1 MTTIMVNGGEIIMAE
16 NIYTE
21 HIIGMIIHVIAL
33 SFQKIIDKKEEV
45 GDPID

>member
-1 MTTIMVNGGEIIMAE
+1 MTTIMVNGGKIIMAE

-33 SFQKIIDKKEEV
+33 SFQKIIGKKKEV
-45 GDPID
+45 GDRIN